1 VASDLKTNFLRRIF
15 VDWWPEESVRI
26 AYGKESYDEA
36 VKKFK
41 SILVI
46 SSTDDEYT
54 SAQKAKF
61 RHKGKSFTDVQ
72 NTRTNL
78 CFPAPIKYNS
88 NMRKVVSY
96 IP

>member
-1 VASDLKTNFLRRIF
+1 
-15 VDWWPEESVRI
+15 VRI
-26 AYGKESYDEA
+26 AYGQESYDEA